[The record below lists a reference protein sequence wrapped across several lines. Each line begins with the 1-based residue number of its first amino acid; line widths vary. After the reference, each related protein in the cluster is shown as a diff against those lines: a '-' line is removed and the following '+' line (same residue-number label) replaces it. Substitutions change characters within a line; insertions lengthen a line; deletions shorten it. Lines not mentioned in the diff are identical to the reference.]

1 MNKFSLKVIIAYIL
15 VIFGLLASSAL
26 AQAQMEPKAVS
37 LASFNIQPLNNAARI
52 TWVTGT
58 ELGTLGFFLKRGPVG
73 GPYQTLTHLGEN
85 GVIYATGSPTAG
97 DSYSVTDNQV
107 QNGQTYTYILFEVET
122 SGAEIEHEE
131 TLTTVTIG
139 IPPTN
144 TPIVAGGSGS
154 GGPTATPRPTTQATV
169 TATATNAPHNNAT
182 AAPHPVTAT
191 AASRFVTIT
200 PRPNQNASTAVP
212 TATSSANN
220 QPSKPTATFTPPDDS
235 ANNANPLTLVDV
247 VSAQAEEPEAIA
259 AKPGQMDAIAQEGYP
274 EAPPPVE
281 ESTAYPE
288 ENNANSMLNAE
299 TTTPLPAVI
308 GGDQGYIN
316 SQIENTEP
324 TSASN
329 SQGTLFLW
337 LGFIVALLIFV
348 TGLIG
353 AILLFVRKAN

>member
-1 MNKFSLKVIIAYIL
+1 M
-15 VIFGLLASSAL
+15 
-26 AQAQMEPKAVS
+26 
-37 LASFNIQPLNNAARI
+37 
-52 TWVTGT
+52 
-58 ELGTLGFFLKRGPVG
+58 
-73 GPYQTLTHLGEN
+73 
-85 GVIYATGSPTAG
+85 
-97 DSYSVTDNQV
+97 
-107 QNGQTYTYILFEVET
+107 
-122 SGAEIEHEE
+122 
-131 TLTTVTIG
+131 
-139 IPPTN
+139 
-144 TPIVAGGSGS
+144 
-154 GGPTATPRPTTQATV
+154 
-169 TATATNAPHNNAT
+169 
-182 AAPHPVTAT
+182 
-191 AASRFVTIT
+191 
-200 PRPNQNASTAVP
+200 
-212 TATSSANN
+212 
-220 QPSKPTATFTPPDDS
+220 
-235 ANNANPLTLVDV
+235 